1 MSMATRAG
9 IYAKGFAAWLGFGA
23 VVVALGAVR
32 EALLRPRLGALR
44 AEQLETIVASAAV
57 LALIVWFV
65 RATRTTRRQALVL
78 GVAWVV
84 LTLLFEFGV
93 FHLALGVPMDEL
105 LAAFDLPHGRLW
117 PLFLL
122 TLLVGPLLARR
133 RRSRSGSMEQDRQEP
148 RDDQKDS

>member
-1 MSMATRAG
+1 MAS
-9 IYAKGFAAWLGFGA
+9 LG
-23 VVVALGAVR
+23 
-32 EALLRPRLGALR
+32 
-44 AEQLETIVASAAV
+44 
-57 LALIVWFV
+57 
-65 RATRTTRRQALVL
+65 
-78 GVAWVV
+78 V

-117 PLFLL
+117 PVFLL

-133 RRSRSGSMEQDRQEP
+133 RRSRSGSMKQDRQEP